1 MLKRLGE
8 CSLRRKDLLSLL
20 TYYDGLATR
29 WATLLTPKQ
38 ITLEAS
44 MEGFEL
50 DLASPDFQTLMVDN
64 RDVVTPGILSQCYLF
79 FF

>member
-1 MLKRLGE
+1 M
-8 CSLRRKDLLSLL
+8 
-20 TYYDGLATR
+20 YYDGMAIR

-50 DLASPDFQTLMVDN
+50 DLASPDFQNLMVDN
-64 RDVVTPGILSQCYLF
+64 RDVVTPGIL
-79 FF
+79 

>member
-1 MLKRLGE
+1 MVI
-8 CSLRRKDLLSLL
+8 
-20 TYYDGLATR
+20 R

-50 DLASPDFQTLMVDN
+50 DLASPDFQNLMVDN
-64 RDVVTPGILSQCYLF
+64 RDVVTPGIL
-79 FF
+79 